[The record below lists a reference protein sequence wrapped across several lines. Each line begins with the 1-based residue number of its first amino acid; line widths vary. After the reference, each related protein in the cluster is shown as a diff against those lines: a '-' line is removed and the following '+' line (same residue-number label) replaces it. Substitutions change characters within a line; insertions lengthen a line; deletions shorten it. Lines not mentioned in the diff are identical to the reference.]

1 MNRTTQFRSLIVGA
15 CLATGL
21 LITSVAQAHISLVK
35 STPTA
40 NAVVTTPQQI
50 DLVFSEQLVLRASR
64 LELSVISDGGVKE
77 KVEHINVDLIN
88 DGKTLRATPHHP
100 LGAGVYRVQWRAVGD
115 DNHPMTGE
123 YSFTIR

>member
-35 STPTA
+35 SIPTA
-40 NAVVTTPQQI
+40 DAVVTTPQQI

-64 LELSVISDGGVKE
+64 LELSVIKDGGAAE
-77 KVEHINVDLIN
+77 KVEHIDVELIN
-88 DGKTLRATPHHP
+88 DGKTL
-100 LGAGVYRVQWRAVGD
+100 
-115 DNHPMTGE
+115 
-123 YSFTIR
+123 